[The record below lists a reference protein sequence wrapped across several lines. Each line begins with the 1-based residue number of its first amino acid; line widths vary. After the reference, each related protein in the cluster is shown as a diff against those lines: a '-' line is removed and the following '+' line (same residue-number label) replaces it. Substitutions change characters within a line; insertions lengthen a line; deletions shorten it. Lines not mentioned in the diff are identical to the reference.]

1 MNIAPY
7 VIYNEPVCGQITDK
21 VREIKYLPCNSASK
35 SIYYL
40 VDFIPY
46 TQSTSEQIPVENGFL
61 KLSLNSSIMDERFTD
76 EYLNRLKIRY
86 ETIEYEI
93 DVYRIIRDY
102 IIGKNLC
109 DSFVSLV
116 AYSKG
121 CTIDEMTNLFLN
133 IENDHGDRTDR
144 KDYLYYLTNS
154 LTSDNRS
161 RDNYLKHTEYLN
173 AIGGTNTVNTYINQQ
188 VDSNTVKYRYNYLI
202 SESMG
207 GNKTLSNYLIQINP
221 FISYNIISGFNYS
234 DEFYNILFQI
244 VYACNILDMF
254 GISHNDMHSGNV
266 YVKTHSNPIR
276 REYTINNKKYVLN
289 SIYEIFIY
297 DFDRSFTNI
306 LGENRLLNDNFY
318 PEQISVAN
326 NFYKGKNLL
335 KNFSYFIE
343 FCQLFYISKNKGKKW
358 CETDQ
363 FKQLLKLILNDQ
375 EVDNQSSDV
384 RRLFRDDNYNYIYLS
399 YSDNTSRHT
408 VDYINNPNE
417 ADAGSFYSK
426 NMKSFE
432 EIIEGVYSK
441 ITTTST
447 STSTSIIK
455 RFELPNQQV
464 VDGYIK
470 EAEDIYDA
478 ELDSDERI
486 QFPPLI
492 YSTMNKIKPIFADSK
507 TIIQQIYV
515 QIGLNNTEIENFN
528 KIYET
533 NKKEIQET
541 VNRLVFL
548 KDKLIQYNTI
558 NYNSV
563 VSLNY
568 EQLKTEKQIIV
579 EIQNQIQTDEVNYFK
594 YVNNLLEREQI
605 IRTTYKTHLEQMYVF
620 RNNLNAIK
628 TTVNGINILGNVVLQ
643 NEVVLINKSID
654 KQLSLLG
661 NLISKMETEFVIDN
675 VFTEA
680 RTILDKYN
688 EIVKRIKSRIEEICK
703 LMLNIINIEIE
714 SNRKFLT
721 EYESIELKVN
731 NVLIQSKTINL
742 KSVYPQEL
750 KELNEQFNR
759 HRQRIIKVIESYNV
773 IQEKISTDQNLCNID
788 SISMITK
795 ISTVYIPQLHDK
807 LNTSLNLAIALYIL

>member
-1 MNIAPY
+1 
-7 VIYNEPVCGQITDK
+7 
-21 VREIKYLPCNSASK
+21 
-35 SIYYL
+35 
-40 VDFIPY
+40 
-46 TQSTSEQIPVENGFL
+46 
-61 KLSLNSSIMDERFTD
+61 
-76 EYLNRLKIRY
+76 
-86 ETIEYEI
+86 
-93 DVYRIIRDY
+93 
-102 IIGKNLC
+102 
-109 DSFVSLV
+109 
-116 AYSKG
+116 
-121 CTIDEMTNLFLN
+121 
-133 IENDHGDRTDR
+133 
-144 KDYLYYLTNS
+144 
-154 LTSDNRS
+154 
-161 RDNYLKHTEYLN
+161 
-173 AIGGTNTVNTYINQQ
+173 
-188 VDSNTVKYRYNYLI
+188 
-202 SESMG
+202 
-207 GNKTLSNYLIQINP
+207 
-221 FISYNIISGFNYS
+221 
-234 DEFYNILFQI
+234 
-244 VYACNILDMF
+244 
-254 GISHNDMHSGNV
+254 
-266 YVKTHSNPIR
+266 
-276 REYTINNKKYVLN
+276 
-289 SIYEIFIY
+289 
-297 DFDRSFTNI
+297 
-306 LGENRLLNDNFY
+306 
-318 PEQISVAN
+318 
-326 NFYKGKNLL
+326 
-335 KNFSYFIE
+335 
-343 FCQLFYISKNKGKKW
+343 
-358 CETDQ
+358 
-363 FKQLLKLILNDQ
+363 
-375 EVDNQSSDV
+375 
-384 RRLFRDDNYNYIYLS
+384 
-399 YSDNTSRHT
+399 
-408 VDYINNPNE
+408 
-417 ADAGSFYSK
+417 
-426 NMKSFE
+426 MKSFE

>member
-1 MNIAPY
+1 
-7 VIYNEPVCGQITDK
+7 
-21 VREIKYLPCNSASK
+21 
-35 SIYYL
+35 
-40 VDFIPY
+40 
-46 TQSTSEQIPVENGFL
+46 
-61 KLSLNSSIMDERFTD
+61 
-76 EYLNRLKIRY
+76 
-86 ETIEYEI
+86 
-93 DVYRIIRDY
+93 
-102 IIGKNLC
+102 
-109 DSFVSLV
+109 
-116 AYSKG
+116 
-121 CTIDEMTNLFLN
+121 
-133 IENDHGDRTDR
+133 
-144 KDYLYYLTNS
+144 
-154 LTSDNRS
+154 
-161 RDNYLKHTEYLN
+161 
-173 AIGGTNTVNTYINQQ
+173 
-188 VDSNTVKYRYNYLI
+188 
-202 SESMG
+202 
-207 GNKTLSNYLIQINP
+207 
-221 FISYNIISGFNYS
+221 
-234 DEFYNILFQI
+234 
-244 VYACNILDMF
+244 
-254 GISHNDMHSGNV
+254 
-266 YVKTHSNPIR
+266 
-276 REYTINNKKYVLN
+276 
-289 SIYEIFIY
+289 
-297 DFDRSFTNI
+297 
-306 LGENRLLNDNFY
+306 
-318 PEQISVAN
+318 
-326 NFYKGKNLL
+326 
-335 KNFSYFIE
+335 
-343 FCQLFYISKNKGKKW
+343 
-358 CETDQ
+358 
-363 FKQLLKLILNDQ
+363 
-375 EVDNQSSDV
+375 
-384 RRLFRDDNYNYIYLS
+384 
-399 YSDNTSRHT
+399 
-408 VDYINNPNE
+408 
-417 ADAGSFYSK
+417 
-426 NMKSFE
+426 MKSFE
-432 EIIEGVYSK
+432 EIIEGIYSK
-441 ITTTST
+441 ITTTSTST